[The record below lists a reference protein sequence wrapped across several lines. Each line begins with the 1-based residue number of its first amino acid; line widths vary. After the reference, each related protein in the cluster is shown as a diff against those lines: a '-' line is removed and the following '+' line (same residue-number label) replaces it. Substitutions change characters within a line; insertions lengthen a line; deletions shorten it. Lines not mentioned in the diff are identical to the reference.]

1 MNAIIHALNAL
12 LVFTLFLEL
21 MKGREVSDEGRYV
34 AAFTGALL
42 FALHPLRVESVA
54 WLSERK
60 DVLCS
65 LFFIS
70 CLTFYLK
77 YARGGSARK
86 AYANYAIALGLC
98 LLALLSKP
106 MAITLPLVLLLL
118 DYYPLERIRA
128 ASWRNI
134 LLEKVPFL
142 FLSAA
147 TVGINILAA
156 RGAGVTFAYV
166 PLHVRVMNA
175 LYGALFY
182 IKQTVLPDNLLPLYQ
197 MDRGLDYFGAPFV
210 LSALVVIAL
219 TGCCI
224 GSAYKGYRLWASVW
238 FYYLITL
245 APALG
250 LFMSYR
256 HAVADRYT
264 YLPTLGFYLVGG
276 LCVGRLWEKAGVHA
290 HRRATRAALIGCVA
304 LLTLAYGYKTAQ
316 QIAIWKN
323 SETLWT
329 HVLENAYHVPDV
341 AFFGVGLEMEKKGE
355 LDRALA
361 LYEKAL
367 SLNPNNPRYV
377 AQMANVTAR
386 KGDPDK
392 ALAMYED
399 LAKTYPRDSAFH
411 FHRGRMFALMGR
423 DEEAVRAFEKALELA
438 PREERARLLHSLAQ
452 AAVKDRPKAREYYR
466 KYISEGYAPDPNL
479 ERQLGIEQAT
489 QRKDR

>member
-1 MNAIIHALNAL
+1 
-12 LVFTLFLEL
+12 
-21 MKGREVSDEGRYV
+21 
-34 AAFTGALL
+34 
-42 FALHPLRVESVA
+42 
-54 WLSERK
+54 
-60 DVLCS
+60 
-65 LFFIS
+65 
-70 CLTFYLK
+70 
-77 YARGGSARK
+77 
-86 AYANYAIALGLC
+86 
-98 LLALLSKP
+98 
-106 MAITLPLVLLLL
+106 
-118 DYYPLERIRA
+118 
-128 ASWRNI
+128 
-134 LLEKVPFL
+134 
-142 FLSAA
+142 
-147 TVGINILAA
+147 
-156 RGAGVTFAYV
+156 
-166 PLHVRVMNA
+166 
-175 LYGALFY
+175 
-182 IKQTVLPDNLLPLYQ
+182 
-197 MDRGLDYFGAPFV
+197 
-210 LSALVVIAL
+210 
-219 TGCCI
+219 
-224 GSAYKGYRLWASVW
+224 
-238 FYYLITL
+238 
-245 APALG
+245 
-250 LFMSYR
+250 MSYR
-256 HAVADRYT
+256 HAVANRNT
-264 YLPTLGFYLVGG
+264 FHARCLPGG
-276 LCVGRLWEKAGVHA
+276 GAVYRRLWEKAGEHA

-423 DEEAVRAFEKALELA
+423 GEEAVRAFEKALELA